1 MIGIKEVWAT
11 GDNLIVVLIEK
22 MTRVEQ
28 SYKILTDMIQGLA
41 DRLEQLEKNITTKN
55 TEE

>member
-28 SYKILTDMIQGLA
+28 SYKILIDVIQGLA